1 MGTTQM
7 FCLNDYL
14 RDLQEVVDLDCG
26 SSNCTGVTRAAE
38 IMKRRF
44 DAIGFAAELVDLGSQ
59 AGRGLFAVNQ
69 PNADHY
75 DVLFN
80 AHLDTVYPDGT
91 AALRPFT
98 VDKERISGAG
108 CADCKAGVVA
118 IFHAIK
124 KARPQDINRL
134 SIAVAY
140 NPDEEISSVSSGA
153 WLSSLAQKSRLA
165 VVCEPG
171 RPNGAFVRSRKG
183 RAVWEVV
190 FRGVAAHAGNNPQ
203 DGRSAI
209 LAAARFTLEVNQLQD
224 YSGKGT
230 SVNVGVIHGGTVCNT
245 VPDLCKLTI
254 DRRCYRDEDGQ
265 AIDDA
270 IQALARRSCVDGI
283 HVEAKRLSLTPA
295 MPYSEKN
302 RPLIELVNEAA
313 RLEGFEAQWADAGGG
328 SDANRIAAAGTPV
341 IDGAGPA
348 GGGFHSANE
357 YLLILTIEPRVRV
370 LSRLLTLL

>member
-118 IFHAIK
+118 IFHALK
-124 KARPQDINRL
+124 NARPQDLNRL

-140 NPDEEISSVSSGA
+140 NHDEEISSVSSGA
-153 WLSSLAQKSRLA
+153 WLSSLAI
-165 VVCEPG
+165 G
-171 RPNGAFVRSRKG
+171 
-183 RAVWEVV
+183 
-190 FRGVAAHAGNNPQ
+190 
-203 DGRSAI
+203 
-209 LAAARFTLEVNQLQD
+209 
-224 YSGKGT
+224 
-230 SVNVGVIHGGTVCNT
+230 
-245 VPDLCKLTI
+245 
-254 DRRCYRDEDGQ
+254 
-265 AIDDA
+265 
-270 IQALARRSCVDGI
+270 
-283 HVEAKRLSLTPA
+283 
-295 MPYSEKN
+295 
-302 RPLIELVNEAA
+302 
-313 RLEGFEAQWADAGGG
+313 
-328 SDANRIAAAGTPV
+328 
-341 IDGAGPA
+341 
-348 GGGFHSANE
+348 
-357 YLLILTIEPRVRV
+357 
-370 LSRLLTLL
+370 

>member
-118 IFHAIK
+118 IFHALK
-124 KARPQDINRL
+124 NARSQDLNRL

-183 RAVWEVV
+183 RAVWKVV

-230 SVNVGVIHGGTVCNT
+230 SVNSRRHGMQH
-245 VPDLCKLTI
+245 
-254 DRRCYRDEDGQ
+254 R
-265 AIDDA
+265 
-270 IQALARRSCVDGI
+270 
-283 HVEAKRLSLTPA
+283 
-295 MPYSEKN
+295 
-302 RPLIELVNEAA
+302 
-313 RLEGFEAQWADAGGG
+313 
-328 SDANRIAAAGTPV
+328 
-341 IDGAGPA
+341 AGPLQA
-348 GGGFHSANE
+348 HD
-357 YLLILTIEPRVRV
+357 
-370 LSRLLTLL
+370 

>member
-1 MGTTQM
+1 M

-26 SSNCTGVTRAAE
+26 SSNCAGVTRAAE

-98 VDKERISGAG
+98 VGKERISGAG

-118 IFHAIK
+118 IFHALK
-124 KARPQDINRL
+124 NARPQDINRL

-209 LAAARFTLEVNQLQD
+209 LAAGSLHARSQSASGLQRQRHLGQCRRH
-224 YSGKGT
+224 SRR
-230 SVNVGVIHGGTVCNT
+230 HGMQH
-245 VPDLCKLTI
+245 
-254 DRRCYRDEDGQ
+254 R
-265 AIDDA
+265 
-270 IQALARRSCVDGI
+270 
-283 HVEAKRLSLTPA
+283 
-295 MPYSEKN
+295 
-302 RPLIELVNEAA
+302 
-313 RLEGFEAQWADAGGG
+313 
-328 SDANRIAAAGTPV
+328 
-341 IDGAGPA
+341 AGPLQA
-348 GGGFHSANE
+348 HD
-357 YLLILTIEPRVRV
+357 
-370 LSRLLTLL
+370 